1 MLIVNTY
8 RSEISVTSVNSLTP
22 NLMVEDVESTV
33 EWYERVF
40 NAELVATLPPET
52 EDYWWA
58 QVMVDGNAFML
69 QRRENS
75 EKKLPKLEGA
85 SLGGSVAF
93 YIDIDD
99 AQDMHD
105 RLESA
110 DVENTQDLHETEY
123 GWPQFAAKDYNGYV
137 LWFGERIED
146 ASEEI
151 GRGYRVP

>member
-1 MLIVNTY
+1 MN
-8 RSEISVTSVNSLTP
+8 R
-22 NLMVEDVESTV
+22 MVEDVESTV

-40 NAELVATLPPET
+40 DAEPIAGSPPEET

-58 QVMVDGNAFML
+58 QVVVDGNAL
-69 QRRENS
+69 VVQRHENL
-75 EKKLPKLEGA
+75 EEKLPELEGA

-110 DVENTQDLHETEY
+110 DVKVTQDLHETEY
-123 GWPQFAAKDYNGYV
+123 GWLQFAVKDYNGSV
-137 LWFGERIED
+137 LWFGERIEE